1 MLYCNDIYKNIFS
14 FLEYDSAKQ
23 LIYVSK
29 YFYELIDDFLKYF
42 HIGPWV
48 RDITP
53 RVLNGQLPEDV
64 SEIYKIWNDIN
75 HLISPCLVDGIGKIG
90 TFNNLTASN
99 ANIIPIEVYML
110 EWMVMNFT
118 SNKDRIAVIWDDRE
132 VGHYNLYRLKSTVG
146 ITWIFRDMTY
156 IYVLVDELYG
166 DEIGIYSGIPICK
179 TVLDY
184 DRNLELIYDIV
195 SGSYYFETV
204 DSNRSSD
211 RRQEYF
217 RNTGIEARRYKCN
230 RDFMSALD
238 VIVNNDLTYLE
249 LPSR

>member
-1 MLYCNDIYKNIFS
+1 
-14 FLEYDSAKQ
+14 
-23 LIYVSK
+23 
-29 YFYELIDDFLKYF
+29 
-42 HIGPWV
+42 
-48 RDITP
+48 
-53 RVLNGQLPEDV
+53 
-64 SEIYKIWNDIN
+64 
-75 HLISPCLVDGIGKIG
+75 
-90 TFNNLTASN
+90 
-99 ANIIPIEVYML
+99 
-110 EWMVMNFT
+110 
-118 SNKDRIAVIWDDRE
+118 
-132 VGHYNLYRLKSTVG
+132 
-146 ITWIFRDMTY
+146 MTY
-156 IYVLVDELYG
+156 IDVLVEELYG
-166 DEIGIYSGIPICK
+166 DEIGIYSGIPVCK

-204 DSNRSSD
+204 NSNRSSD